1 MAAPTNHW
9 KLGLFVVASVIAGL
23 AVVVVLG
30 ARSLQKELITYTTFF
45 DESVQGL
52 EIGSPVKFRGVIIG
66 NVAAIEIAPDR
77 RHVRVDADLI
87 VEDITDM
94 GLAVGKGKDTVIRV
108 PPDLRTQLVSMGITG
123 VKFLQIDYFNVADNA
138 PPELPFPAPERY
150 IPAATSVMKNIE
162 DSIVNAVNRIP
173 EVAEQAAEIMK
184 RVNGLLTDLEG
195 RQVPAKLE
203 SVLVSANAA
212 LVRVDKALAGVKT
225 EELSND
231 AQATLGNINASVV
244 KLNGLIDR
252 AAGEAG
258 IMANAERATM
268 AVGDIARNA
277 TGLGVELDTTMRAVQ
292 DAANS
297 LQQLTDA
304 LERDSD
310 MLLKGRAKRGK

>member
-9 KLGLFVVASVIAGL
+9 KLGLFVVTAVITGL
-23 AVVVVLG
+23 AVVVILG

-123 VKFLQIDYFNVADNA
+123 VKFLQIDYFKIEDNP
-138 PPELPFPAPERY
+138 PPELPFPVPERY

-173 EVAEQAAEIMK
+173 EVAEEAAAIMK
-184 RVNGLLTDLEG
+184 RVNGILTDLEG
-195 RQVPAKLE
+195 RQVPAKVE
-203 SVLVSANAA
+203 TVLVSANAA
-212 LVRVDKALAGVKT
+212 LVRLDKTLAGVKT
-225 EELSND
+225 DELSD
-231 AQATLGNINASVV
+231 AAKETLGNINASVV
-244 KLNGLIDR
+244 KLNALIDR
-252 AAGEAG
+252 AGGETG
-258 IMANAERATM
+258 IMANAERASI
-268 AVGDIARNA
+268 AVGDVARNA
-277 TGLGVELDTTMRAVQ
+277 TGVGVELEQTMRAVQ
-292 DAANS
+292 DAATS
-297 LQQLTDA
+297 IQRLTDA

-310 MLLKGRAKRGK
+310 MLLKGRAKRAK